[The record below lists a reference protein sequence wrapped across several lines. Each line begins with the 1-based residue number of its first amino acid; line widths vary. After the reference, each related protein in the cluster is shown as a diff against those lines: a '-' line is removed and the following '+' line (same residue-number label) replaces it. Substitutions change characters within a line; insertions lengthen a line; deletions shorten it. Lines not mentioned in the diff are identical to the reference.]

1 MMGGV
6 LSAVDVDENSIDGC
20 QLGVNFCSSVALAPD
35 RGERGVPPCTH
46 LLRYSQTPGY
56 VVSLFWDGVSP
67 PARGS

>member
-6 LSAVDVDENSIDGC
+6 LSAVDVDENSMV
-20 QLGVNFCSSVALAPD
+20 GVNFCSSVSVAVAPD